1 MHFLSKILLFL
12 VDKISEHNY
21 RAVGSKNPEKSA
33 RLKANSL
40 RNKCQAAMHSCGIQN
55 ESAEY
60 INWSRDIETSD
71 SYISALNYVKHLYQV
86 NDQFQKDIQE
96 STQLAL
102 VSLKNGRKENM
113 SENSRN
119 TAIDLEEGVE
129 YPLKELAFFSVVG
142 EIYERCEE
150 YVLVYHR
157 PWPVIERY
165 FDGKYDNV
173 SRPCLGFYVLE

>member
-1 MHFLSKILLFL
+1 M
-12 VDKISEHNY
+12 
-21 RAVGSKNPEKSA
+21 
-33 RLKANSL
+33 
-40 RNKCQAAMHSCGIQN
+40 
-55 ESAEY
+55 
-60 INWSRDIETSD
+60 
-71 SYISALNYVKHLYQV
+71 KHLYQV
-86 NDQFQKDIQE
+86 NDQFQKDIQGC
-96 STQLAL
+96 TKLAL

-119 TAIDLEEGVE
+119 TAIDVEEGVE

-142 EIYERCEE
+142 DIYERCEE

-157 PWPVIERY
+157 PWPILERY